1 MKIRIPEMTHS
12 EENYLK
18 AIYHLSKS
26 GETSVSTTAIAK
38 LMETKPSSVT
48 DMVRR
53 LSEKGLVNYKKYQG
67 VSLSDNGKQKALMV
81 IRKHRLWEVF
91 LVEKLDFSWD
101 EVHEVAEQLE
111 HIKSE
116 KLIDKIDELLNFPKF
131 DPHGDPIPGK
141 DGMLPGGDKQLLSS
155 MPLNSQGICV
165 GVKDSS
171 SSFLRFLDKNK
182 IALGNH
188 IEIKDREEFDNS
200 LNVLVEGRPIHV
212 SYLIASNLYVKK
224 V

>member
-1 MKIRIPEMTHS
+1 MTHS

-18 AIYHLSKS
+18 AIFHLSRS
-26 GETSVSTTAIAK
+26 GAKAVSTNAIAK
-38 LMETKPSSVT
+38 QMETKPSSVT

-53 LSEKGLVNYKKYQG
+53 LSEKALVHYKKYQG
-67 VSLSDNGKQKALMV
+67 VTLSTKGRSLALTI

-91 LVEKLDFSWD
+91 LVEKLGFNWD

-116 KLIDKIDELLNFPKF
+116 KLIDKLDELLEYPDY

-141 DGMLPGGDKQLLSS
+141 DGVLPTGEKHLLSN
-155 MPLNSQGICV
+155 MPLESSGICV

-171 SSFLRFLDKNK
+171 SAFLKYLDKNS
-182 IALGNH
+182 IALGHH
-188 IEIKDREEFDNS
+188 IKLVEREEFDHS
-200 LNVLVEGRPIHV
+200 LHVQVEGRPMHL
-212 SYLIASNLYVKK
+212 SHQIASNLYVKK
-224 V
+224 L

>member
-1 MKIRIPEMTHS
+1 MTHS

-18 AIYHLSKS
+18 AIFHLSRS
-26 GETSVSTTAIAK
+26 GSKAVSTNAIAQQMK
-38 LMETKPSSVT
+38 TKPSSVT

-67 VSLSDNGKQKALMV
+67 VSLSTAGTKTALSI

-116 KLIDKIDELLNFPKF
+116 KLVDKLDELLDFPKY

-141 DGMLPGGDKQLLSS
+141 DGILPAGDKQLLSN
-155 MPLNSQGICV
+155 MPMESKGICV

-171 SSFLRFLDKNK
+171 SAFLKFLDKNQ
-182 IALGNH
+182 IALGH
-188 IEIKDREEFDNS
+188 RIELVDKEEFDNS
-200 LNVLVEGRPIHV
+200 LYVRIEGRQMHL
-212 SYLIASNLYVKK
+212 SHQIASNLYVKK